1 MLLRSSNLVFTLL
14 QQYVIITVK
23 EVNTILSVIDVVRGL
38 SDLISTNYPNHPIV
52 DMDIDEDFPRPSYF
66 IDVEDINT
74 EWVATDYL
82 KESSNIK
89 IVFFAENR
97 YEGFLDLLDMKNN
110 LMTLFENPLYISN
123 GETDYYVSLLTTS
136 SDLYKQDK
144 VLTFNIEADLIQKVE
159 RVDNNPYME
168 NLDVNITR

>member
-1 MLLRSSNLVFTLL
+1 M
-14 QQYVIITVK
+14 
-23 EVNTILSVIDVVRGL
+23 NTILSVIDVVRGL
-38 SDLISTNYPNHPIV
+38 SDLISSEYSEYKLI
-52 DMDIDEDFPRPSYF
+52 DYDIDEGFEKPCFF

-97 YEGFLDLLDMKNN
+97 YEGFLDLLQMKNN

-123 GETDYYVSLLTTS
+123 GETDYYVSLLTTN

-168 NLDVNITR
+168 NLDVNITH